1 MRCLDC
7 GQRVAANKGRN
18 PGKTGQHFGDGLV
31 HHTRAR
37 RARPALLMLF
47 TAARAAQ
54 ALRQGAAA
62 WRALPVACR
71 RAHRRR
77 HRRRWSGGPCC
88 APNAQSGSG
97 VRAAGRPRR
106 ARQTPVYVRRA
117 RAAPLVFC
125 AAAGTGD
132 DEVAPACLPCAAMCA
147 CEGRSCSSPPPAPAQ
162 ARRQARSLVRAPT
175 RRHGKRRTHTRGRAR
190 ERLGGLGAPTR
201 SPCAHEGGPARRCS
215 CSSPTRFHL
224 SPRYACSTS

>member
-1 MRCLDC
+1 MRPTLTRFMRCLDC

-147 CEGRSCSSPPPAPAQ
+147 CEGRSCSAPPPAVGS
-162 ARRQARSLVRAPT
+162 RLVLR
-175 RRHGKRRTHTRGRAR
+175 KRGT
-190 ERLGGLGAPTR
+190 
-201 SPCAHEGGPARRCS
+201 
-215 CSSPTRFHL
+215 
-224 SPRYACSTS
+224 SPRLRTARLHGQEFFGNPAGH